1 MKRKFTLLILCI
13 GLLLSI
19 AVPGNAES
27 EPPYIIDNAYLL
39 LREEETSLE
48 EKAQTLRQEYG
59 MDIVIVTVESL
70 DGATPQDYADDY
82 FDENGYGYGPDR
94 SGVLLLL
101 SMEERDWYISTSG
114 DAIYALT
121 DYGIQQSM
129 ELPLTYLSHD
139 GYYLGFDTWLDALPT
154 YFDAYRNG
162 APIDGYADDS
172 GDYYHGDQESVVYY
186 EEKHS
191 PNLFL
196 AMGLGLFFALLAMLG
211 MLAAM
216 NTKRQKYS
224 AGDYLQA
231 GSYRLRTQQD
241 FFLYSN
247 VSKTARPSESSGS
260 SGHSSSGGGSSV
272 HHSSSGRSHGGGGGK
287 F

>member
-1 MKRKFTLLILCI
+1 MKQKIAFLLGCLV
-13 GLLLSI
+13 LLLSLS
-19 AVPGNAES
+19 VSVSAEADL
-27 EPPYIIDNAYLL
+27 PYVIDNAYFL

-48 EKAQTLRQEYG
+48 EKIQTLRQEYA

-82 FDENGYGYGPDR
+82 FDDNGYGYGADR

-129 ELPLTYLSHD
+129 QLPLTFFSHD
-139 GYYLGFDTWLDALPT
+139 GYYLGFDTWLDNLPA
-154 YFDAYRNG
+154 YFDAYQNG
-162 APIDGYADDS
+162 APIDDYVDTS
-172 GDYYHGDQESVVYY
+172 GDYYHGDQESVVHY
-186 EEKHS
+186 EGKRS
-191 PNLFL
+191 PNLLLSIVIGLVVAAL
-196 AMGLGLFFALLAMLG
+196 AICG
-211 MLAAM
+211 MVAAM
-216 NTKRQKYS
+216 NTKRQKRG

-231 GSYRLRTQQD
+231 GSYHLRTQQD
-241 FFLYSN
+241 LYLYSN
-247 VSKTARPSESSGS
+247 VSKTARPSESSG
-260 SGHSSSGGGSSV
+260 GSGGGSSV

>member
-27 EPPYIIDNAYLL
+27 EPPYIIDNACLL

-59 MDIVIVTVESL
+59 IDVVIVTIESL
-70 DGATPQDYADDY
+70 GGATPQDYADDF
-82 FDENGYGYGPDR
+82 FDENGFGYGADY

-129 ELPLTYLSHD
+129 QLPLTFFSHD
-139 GYYLGFDTWLDALPT
+139 GYYLGFDTWLDNLPA
-154 YFDAYRNG
+154 YFDAYQNG
-162 APIDGYADDS
+162 APIDGYADTS
-172 GDYYHGDQESVVYY
+172 GDYYHGDQESVVHY
-186 EEKHS
+186 EEKYS
-191 PNLFL
+191 PNLL
-196 AMGLGLFFALLAMLG
+196 VAMGFGLFVSLLSILG

-216 NTKRQKYS
+216 NTKRQQHS
-224 AGDYLQA
+224 AGDYLRA
-231 GSYRLRTQQD
+231 GSYHLRTQQD
-241 FFLYSN
+241 LYLYSN
-247 VSKTARPSESSGS
+247 VTKTARQSESSGS

>member
-1 MKRKFTLLILCI
+1 MKQKFTFLLGCLV
-13 GLLLSI
+13 LLLSLS
-19 AVPGNAES
+19 VSVSAEADL
-27 EPPYIIDNAYLL
+27 PYVIDNACLL

-48 EKAQTLRQEYG
+48 EKIQTLRQEYA

-70 DGATPQDYADDY
+70 GGATPQDYADDY
-82 FDENGYGYGPDR
+82 FDDNGYGYGADR

-101 SMEERDWYISTSG
+101 CMEKQAWYISTSG

-129 ELPLTYLSHD
+129 QPALTFFSPG
-139 GYYLGFDTWLDALPT
+139 GYYLGFDTWLDTLPA

-162 APIDGYADDS
+162 TPIDGYADDS
-172 GDYYHGDQESVVYY
+172 GDYYHGDRESVVHY
-186 EEKHS
+186 ESKRS
-191 PNLFL
+191 PNIILSIVIGLVAAAL
-196 AMGLGLFFALLAMLG
+196 AIWG
-211 MLAAM
+211 MIAAM
-216 NTKRQKYS
+216 NTKRQQH
-224 AGDYLQA
+224 GA
-231 GSYRLRTQQD
+231 GSYLKAGSYHLRTQRD

-247 VSKTARPSESSGS
+247 VSKTARPSESSS
-260 SGHSSSGGGSSV
+260 HSGGGSSV

>member
-1 MKRKFTLLILCI
+1 MKRKFVLFFVCL

-19 AVPGNAES
+19 AISGNAEADL
-27 EPPYIIDNAYLL
+27 PYVVDNAGLL

-48 EKAQTLRQEYG
+48 EKAQSLRQEYA
-59 MDIVIVTVESL
+59 MDVVIVTVESL

-82 FDENGYGYGPDR
+82 FDENGYGYGDNR

-129 ELPLTYLSHD
+129 ELALTYFSHN
-139 GYYLGFDTWLDALPT
+139 GYYLGFDTWLDTLPA
-154 YFDAYRNG
+154 YFDAYQNS

-172 GDYYHGDQESVVYY
+172 GDYYHGDRESVVHY
-186 EEKHS
+186 EKERS
-191 PNLFL
+191 PSIVLSIVIGL
-196 AMGLGLFFALLAMLG
+196 VAAGLGVFG
-211 MLAAM
+211 MRAAM
-216 NTKRQKYS
+216 NTKHQQYG
-224 AGDYLQA
+224 AGEYLSDYH
-231 GSYRLRTQQD
+231 LRTQQD

-247 VSKTARPSESSGS
+247 VSKTARPTESSG
-260 SGHSSSGGGSSV
+260 SSGGGSSV